1 MKTGLTIQQMAQEL
15 LRQSKAKQDYLV
27 NTGSLSLSVTTDA
40 PQLRVTENGLD
51 KIAPLD
57 IRQTAHRQLGTYLG
71 IPQKYYELMR
81 TDAPEL
87 LAYNANYWFSQKNEL
102 RTLRTMDGC
111 ARAFLSNRY
120 RRIDNLDIASV
131 TLPVIG
137 ELPEARFVST
147 QITDDFMYIKVVNP
161 RLQADVVPGDVVQAG
176 VIISNSETGL
186 GSVTIQPLIYRLVCS
201 NGMVINDAKTRR
213 NHVGRAATSDED
225 FSIYSNETLLADD
238 HAFVL
243 KIKDTV
249 RAAISEARFAQ
260 AVSRMRESTEAML
273 DTKQLPAIV
282 KLASSSFG
290 ITEDESNGVL
300 EHLITGGDFSL
311 YGLANAVTRFSQ
323 DVESYRGKYYT
334 LTDQRIPYRRD
345 KTEDE
350 RFFILTLFA
359 IAHEIEAMG
368 QYSGSLMRVQLAVGL
383 PPAHFGVQAKRFIN
397 YFNGRGAV
405 AFQFKGK
412 PYAIFI
418 ENTACFPQSF
428 SAAAATVKNLASF
441 PRALVVDIGGFTA
454 DYVRLR
460 NGVPDM
466 AACDSLENGVILL
479 YNRIC
484 AKANAELDI
493 LLEESEIDRILRGED
508 QDAAPEVIALA
519 EREAQEFIND
529 LLSGLR
535 ERMLELKS
543 GKVIFLGGGAT
554 LLRRQIEASGKI
566 GQAIFVEDINANA
579 KGYEY
584 LYRLQ
589 HSGR

>member
-1 MKTGLTIQQMAQEL
+1 MWNNNENRTYHQRDGTGAAASEQG
-15 LRQSKAKQDYLV
+15 KQDYLV
-27 NTGSLSLSVTTDA
+27 NTGSLSLSVTSDA

-51 KIAPLD
+51 KITPLD

-213 NHVGRAATSDED
+213 NHVGRAATSEED

-260 AVSRMRESTEAML
+260 VVSRMRESTEAML

-323 DVESYRGKYYT
+323 DVESYDR
-334 LTDQRIPYRRD
+334 
-345 KTEDE
+345 
-350 RFFILTLFA
+350 
-359 IAHEIEAMG
+359 
-368 QYSGSLMRVQLAVGL
+368 
-383 PPAHFGVQAKRFIN
+383 
-397 YFNGRGAV
+397 
-405 AFQFKGK
+405 
-412 PYAIFI
+412 
-418 ENTACFPQSF
+418 
-428 SAAAATVKNLASF
+428 ATK
-441 PRALVVDIGGFTA
+441 
-454 DYVRLR
+454 
-460 NGVPDM
+460 
-466 AACDSLENGVILL
+466 
-479 YNRIC
+479 
-484 AKANAELDI
+484 
-493 LLEESEIDRILRGED
+493 LEEIGYSVMTMSPALFRQMNRTELL
-508 QDAAPEVIALA
+508 AA
-519 EREAQEFIND
+519 
-529 LLSGLR
+529 
-535 ERMLELKS
+535 
-543 GKVIFLGGGAT
+543 
-554 LLRRQIEASGKI
+554 
-566 GQAIFVEDINANA
+566 
-579 KGYEY
+579 
-584 LYRLQ
+584 
-589 HSGR
+589 

>member
-323 DVESYRGKYYT
+323 DVESYGVALRKTVIHGGAACAHSLDEHTLQPLDVLLQFVHISRQRLFLLLQGKKHGQLPKLRLSQQYGRRV
-334 LTDQRIPYRRD
+334 LVRRPQLSPQAFEDQVAIRFHIGRRRFCENMILPEVPFQSD
-345 KTEDE
+345 QF
-350 RFFILTLFA
+350 FFIGHVTVDTADDCLVFRISVKAAEVDPVNVHDRHVVPPLRF
-359 IAHEIEAMG
+359 IVD
-368 QYSGSLMRVQLAVGL
+368 RNDFLAVV
-383 PPAHFGVQAKRFIN
+383 PP
-397 YFNGRGAV
+397 
-405 AFQFKGK
+405 
-412 PYAIFI
+412 
-418 ENTACFPQSF
+418 
-428 SAAAATVKNLASF
+428 
-441 PRALVVDIGGFTA
+441 
-454 DYVRLR
+454 
-460 NGVPDM
+460 
-466 AACDSLENGVILL
+466 VILGIIV
-479 YNRIC
+479 RG
-484 AKANAELDI
+484 LD
-493 LLEESEIDRILRGED
+493 
-508 QDAAPEVIALA
+508 
-519 EREAQEFIND
+519 
-529 LLSGLR
+529 
-535 ERMLELKS
+535 LKD
-543 GKVIFLGGGAT
+543 G
-554 LLRRQIEASGKI
+554 
-566 GQAIFVEDINANA
+566 
-579 KGYEY
+579 
-584 LYRLQ
+584 
-589 HSGR
+589 

>member
-27 NTGSLSLSVTTDA
+27 NTGSLSLSVTSDV

-51 KIAPLD
+51 KITPLD

-102 RTLRTMDGC
+102 RTLRTIDGC

-213 NHVGRAATSDED
+213 NHVGRAATSEED

-260 AVSRMRESTEAML
+260 VVSRMRESTEAML

-323 DVESYRGKYYT
+323 DVESYFTEKSLHRYRFST
-334 LTDQRIPYRRD
+334 IAWRSMNSSLNTFRRQEQRRQSHEFSYQAAHPPPDDAFDALRARLLLHD
-345 KTEDE
+345 LFLLADE
-350 RFFILTLFA
+350 
-359 IAHEIEAMG
+359 E
-368 QYSGSLMRVQLAVGL
+368 
-383 PPAHFGVQAKRFIN
+383 QALLIRH
-397 YFNGRGAV
+397 
-405 AFQFKGK
+405 
-412 PYAIFI
+412 
-418 ENTACFPQSF
+418 
-428 SAAAATVKNLASF
+428 
-441 PRALVVDIGGFTA
+441 
-454 DYVRLR
+454 RLH
-460 NGVPDM
+460 G
-466 AACDSLENGVILL
+466 CS
-479 YNRIC
+479 
-484 AKANAELDI
+484 
-493 LLEESEIDRILRGED
+493 
-508 QDAAPEVIALA
+508 LA
-519 EREAQEFIND
+519 ETARREGM
-529 LLSGLR
+529 SVKR
-535 ERMLELKS
+535 VRHRLK
-543 GKVIFLGGGAT
+543 A
-554 LLRRQIEASGKI
+554 
-566 GQAIFVEDINANA
+566 
-579 KGYEY
+579 
-584 LYRLQ
+584 LYRTYFAQKETKQKEL
-589 HSGR
+589 

>member
-1 MKTGLTIQQMAQEL
+1 MKTGLTIKEIAQEL

-27 NTGSLSLSVTTDA
+27 NTGSLSLSVASDV
-40 PQLRVTENGLD
+40 PQLRITEEGTD

-102 RTLRTMDGC
+102 RTLRTIDGC

-147 QITDDFMYIKVVNP
+147 QITEDFMYIKVVNP

-243 KIKDTV
+243 KLKDTV

-260 AVSRMRESTEAML
+260 AVNRMRESTTAML
-273 DTKQLPAIV
+273 DTKKLPAIV

-323 DVESYRGKYYT
+323 DVESYDR
-334 LTDQRIPYRRD
+334 
-345 KTEDE
+345 
-350 RFFILTLFA
+350 
-359 IAHEIEAMG
+359 
-368 QYSGSLMRVQLAVGL
+368 
-383 PPAHFGVQAKRFIN
+383 
-397 YFNGRGAV
+397 
-405 AFQFKGK
+405 
-412 PYAIFI
+412 
-418 ENTACFPQSF
+418 
-428 SAAAATVKNLASF
+428 ATK
-441 PRALVVDIGGFTA
+441 
-454 DYVRLR
+454 
-460 NGVPDM
+460 
-466 AACDSLENGVILL
+466 
-479 YNRIC
+479 
-484 AKANAELDI
+484 
-493 LLEESEIDRILRGED
+493 LEEIGYSVMTMSPALFRQMNQTELL
-508 QDAAPEVIALA
+508 AA
-519 EREAQEFIND
+519 
-529 LLSGLR
+529 
-535 ERMLELKS
+535 
-543 GKVIFLGGGAT
+543 
-554 LLRRQIEASGKI
+554 
-566 GQAIFVEDINANA
+566 
-579 KGYEY
+579 
-584 LYRLQ
+584 
-589 HSGR
+589 